1 MRLVGRDSELASAE
15 LLVYEHR
22 EGPVGLVLEGEAG
35 IGKTALWRTILERAS
50 ARGYRTLSCQ
60 AAQAETRLAFAGLS
74 DLIDE
79 SANPAIAGLAGPQR
93 EALEVAL
100 LRRAPVN
107 GKAPDRR
114 TLGLAVR
121 AVLRDLARE
130 APLVVAVDDLQ
141 WLDTSTMRLLS
152 FAARRLDDHP
162 VTMVLTVRGP
172 PFGADPLGLDRAFG
186 ADAFLRLHLE
196 GLAVD
201 EIGDLLELHLGQ
213 RRSRRL
219 VGRVAQASAGN
230 PLFALECARAF
241 DSDASSGASRFP
253 VPASLRELMLKRLAT
268 VAPPA
273 RQALLAAASLARPT
287 SAVVAQA
294 SSADGLTN
302 AEESGLLRVDG
313 DRVLFAHPLYAAAVY
328 DAVATGRRRSMHQLL
343 AQLIDDPDESVE
355 HLALAAAKPDEDIAW
370 ALVQAADRARLRG
383 ASAAAA
389 RLLEHS
395 IELTPSSLSQ
405 QRLERMMAAAEDH
418 LFAGDR
424 DRPAVLLEQVA
435 AGLPAGPK
443 RARALCALAHVRLWH
458 DSYDEARQLLEQA
471 VEEGAGDDWVR
482 ARSHLDL
489 VWVLSQAGGPLEV
502 AAHLA
507 AAAELADRVD
517 DTQLLAELLAGVATT
532 ERMQGLG
539 RAEEGMERALA
550 LERWDTRTYM
560 GVRPSFNA
568 AWLWLWL
575 GHIERAQ
582 ACSDTLQEHLVANGQ
597 ESALPMAALQA
608 VSIACA
614 AGRLADAARL
624 GEQAVATSLESDSRI
639 VHGVALL
646 ARATALA
653 QLGQLAAAEADARES
668 LVLLDAAGGAVI
680 STWATGVLG
689 FVALSLGDAARADE
703 LLAPLAALV
712 LQHGLGE
719 PMMAP
724 FLPDEIEALIRL
736 GELERASQLLDL
748 LEQKGGQLS
757 SRWALGAAQRSR
769 ALLHAAHGDLDAAA
783 AALDQARVHNEHLG
797 MPLERARTLLVQGQL
812 HRRQRQKRAARESL
826 TAALSI
832 FDQCGASSWGKHAH
846 DELARVGTR
855 RTSQQLTATEQRVAT
870 LAANGMTNRE
880 IAATLFISPKT
891 VEANIAKTYRKLSI
905 RSRAELGMA
914 IARRSG
920 PPDLD

>member
-1 MRLVGRDSELASAE
+1 
-15 LLVYEHR
+15 
-22 EGPVGLVLEGEAG
+22 
-35 IGKTALWRTILERAS
+35 
-50 ARGYRTLSCQ
+50 
-60 AAQAETRLAFAGLS
+60 
-74 DLIDE
+74 
-79 SANPAIAGLAGPQR
+79 
-93 EALEVAL
+93 
-100 LRRAPVN
+100 
-107 GKAPDRR
+107 
-114 TLGLAVR
+114 
-121 AVLRDLARE
+121 
-130 APLVVAVDDLQ
+130 
-141 WLDTSTMRLLS
+141 
-152 FAARRLDDHP
+152 
-162 VTMVLTVRGP
+162 
-172 PFGADPLGLDRAFG
+172 
-186 ADAFLRLHLE
+186 
-196 GLAVD
+196 
-201 EIGDLLELHLGQ
+201 
-213 RRSRRL
+213 
-219 VGRVAQASAGN
+219 
-230 PLFALECARAF
+230 
-241 DSDASSGASRFP
+241 
-253 VPASLRELMLKRLAT
+253 
-268 VAPPA
+268 
-273 RQALLAAASLARPT
+273 
-287 SAVVAQA
+287 
-294 SSADGLTN
+294 
-302 AEESGLLRVDG
+302 
-313 DRVLFAHPLYAAAVY
+313 
-328 DAVATGRRRSMHQLL
+328 MHQLL
-343 AQLIDDPDESVE
+343 AQLLDDPDESVE
-355 HLALAAAKPDEDIAW
+355 HLALAAAEPDEDIAR

-395 IELTPSSLSQ
+395 IELTPSNLPQ
-405 QRLERMMAAAEDH
+405 QRLERMMAAADDQ

-435 AGLPAGPK
+435 AGLPAGPE

-471 VEEGAGDDWVR
+471 VQEAADDDWVR

-489 VWVLSQAGGPLEV
+489 VWVLSQTGEQPDV

-517 DTQLLAELLAGVATT
+517 DTQLLAEMIAGAATM

-614 AGRLADAARL
+614 AGRLAEAARL
-624 GEQAVATSLESDSRI
+624 GEQAVAASLESDSRI

-653 QLGQLAAAEADARES
+653 QLGQLAAAEADALES
-668 LVLLDAAGGAVI
+668 LALLDAAGGAVI
-680 STWATGVLG
+680 STWVTSVLG
-689 FVALSLGDAARADE
+689 FVALSLGDAARADD
-703 LLAPLAALV
+703 LLAPLAAFV

-748 LEQKGGQLS
+748 LEQKGDQLNS
-757 SRWALGAAQRSR
+757 HWALGAAQRYR
-769 ALLHAAHGDLDAAA
+769 ALLHAARGDFDDAA
-783 AALDQARVHNEHLG
+783 AALDEALVHHEHLG
-797 MPLERARTLLVQGQL
+797 MPLERARTLLVKGQL
-812 HRRQRQKRAARESL
+812 HRRQRQKRAAGESL
-826 TAALSI
+826 SAAFTI
-832 FDQCGASSWGKHAH
+832 FDQCGASSWAKHAQG
-846 DELARVGTR
+846 ELARVGTR
-855 RTSQQLTATEQRVAT
+855 RTSQELTATEQRVAT
-870 LAANGMTNRE
+870 LAANGMTNRA

-914 IARRSG
+914 MARRTS
-920 PPDLD
+920 PSDLD